1 MCGCFRRVFTVLIFL
16 QPAAQGP
23 NDRGDYADY
32 HAYLDKLERDR
43 NNRQNAPGNIQ
54 VNQNFYS
61 VISKSYY
68 LSLSC
73 LTQTVV

>member
-23 NDRGDYADY
+23 NDRGDNAV
-32 HAYLDKLERDR
+32 YLDKLDRDR

-54 VNQNFYS
+54 VN
-61 VISKSYY
+61 
-68 LSLSC
+68 LL
-73 LTQTVV
+73 